1 MTIHPLRPVQI
12 ALKTRGRKPQT
23 VKVPQLGTLVDER
36 TVDTSAF
43 KGYPF
48 MDLVNFYQ
56 SQGIDP
62 SQALVE
68 GGNKLLRE
76 RARDSAPSL
85 TRLLM
90 ASGVVTD
97 PKEARLL
104 DMHLKKTAKFLKVSP
119 ETILGRALGE
129 LSETTAEEGP
139 EEGPSRSRP
148 ARPTRAARPV

>member
-1 MTIHPLRPVQI
+1 MTIHTLRPVLLP
-12 ALKTRGRKPQT
+12 LKTRGRKPQT
-23 VKVPQLGTLVDER
+23 IKVPQLGTLVDDR
-36 TVDTSAF
+36 TVDTTSF
-43 KGYPF
+43 RGYPF

-56 SQGIDP
+56 GQGIDP

-85 TRLLM
+85 TRLLL

-119 ETILGRALGE
+119 ETLIGRALGDVP
-129 LSETTAEEGP
+129 ETP
-139 EEGPSRSRP
+139 D
-148 ARPTRAARPV
+148 